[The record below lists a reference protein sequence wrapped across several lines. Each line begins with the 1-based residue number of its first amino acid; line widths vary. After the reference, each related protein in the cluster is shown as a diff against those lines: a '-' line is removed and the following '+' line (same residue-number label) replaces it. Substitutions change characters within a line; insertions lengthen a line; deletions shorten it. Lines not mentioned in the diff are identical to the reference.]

1 MQYLADTLHMI
12 FTCLAIIFVGKC
24 TNQHASPWYHIT
36 FQPVIWTLTSCS
48 IFTVVKMAFWKF
60 QPLLTLH
67 SFRSFSRP
75 FSGGDIYPEISTLTF
90 QTIIPAVSFVFHV
103 CISINVHCLNISW
116 PVANYLI
123 PEPVHSTSITSL
135 HFRYNRF
142 DENTWCKALAA
153 SGCGMSDIL
162 CYVCKPGRMCDRKG

>member
-36 FQPVIWTLTSCS
+36 FQPVIWTLISCS

-67 SFRSFSRP
+67 SFHSFP
-75 FSGGDIYPEISTLTF
+75 DPAPEAIYPEISTLTF
-90 QTIIPAVSFVFHV
+90 QTIIPAVSFVFHI

-116 PVANYLI
+116 PVANYYLI
-123 PEPVHSTSITSL
+123 LEPVHSTSITSC
-135 HFRYNRF
+135 
-142 DENTWCKALAA
+142 T
-153 SGCGMSDIL
+153 SDTIDL
-162 CYVCKPGRMCDRKG
+162 RE